1 MVIYKYLMK
10 EHLEQ
15 FKENGTVRIGN
26 IEYYREIENKNIN
39 DPHEGRTTYNVFAKE
54 EAIEL
59 SVDQVNAIT
68 NDYHI
73 EASLRIAPHSFFTS
87 DLIVPNAFT
96 FSASCRFDKKLMK
109 TFGYDA
115 CYKITDIKQ
124 FVTALCN
131 ELGKKYQLLFPVAG
145 RVRYVQTKIINVTN
159 SNKNTVIR
167 TTPYGKSKSDRIKE
181 IYIEDYF
188 TKPEAFK
195 EEEEFRLIFVPTIPI
210 DRELVDLNFRKLI
223 DYCVF

>member
-10 EHLEQ
+10 EYLER
-15 FKENGTVRIGN
+15 FKEKGTVRIGN
-26 IEYYREIENKNIN
+26 IEYYREIENKKIN

-96 FSASCRFDKKLMK
+96 FSASCRFDKKLLK
-109 TFGYDA
+109 TFGYNT

-124 FVTALCN
+124 FMNTIYN
-131 ELGKKYQLLFPVAG
+131 ELSKRYQLLFPVAD
-145 RVRYVQTKIINVTN
+145 RVRYVHTKIINVTN

-167 TTPYGKSKSDRIKE
+167 TMPYSKSKSDRIKD

-188 TKPEAFK
+188 TKPEEFK
-195 EEEEFRLIFVPTIPI
+195 EEEEFRLIFVPTTPI
-210 DRELVDLNFRKLI
+210 GREPVDLNCRKLI

>member
-1 MVIYKYLMK
+1 MAIYKYLMK
-10 EHLEQ
+10 EYLEK
-15 FKENGTVRIGN
+15 FKEKGTLRIGN
-26 IEYYREIENKNIN
+26 IEYYREVENKNIN
-39 DPHEGRTTYNVFAKE
+39 DPHEGRTTYNIFAKE
-54 EAIEL
+54 CAVEL

-68 NDYHI
+68 NDYHTK
-73 EASLRIAPHSFFTS
+73 AALQIAPHSFFAS

-109 TFGYDA
+109 SFGYDA

-124 FVTALCN
+124 FMNVLYN
-131 ELGKKYQLLFPVAG
+131 ELSKRYQLLFPVAG
-145 RVRYVQTKIINVTN
+145 RVRYVQTKIIDVTN

-167 TTPYGKSKSDRIKE
+167 TTPFDKLESDRIKD

-195 EEEEFRLIFVPTIPI
+195 EEEEFRLIFVPATPI
-210 DRELVDLNFRKLI
+210 NRKSVDLNCRKLI